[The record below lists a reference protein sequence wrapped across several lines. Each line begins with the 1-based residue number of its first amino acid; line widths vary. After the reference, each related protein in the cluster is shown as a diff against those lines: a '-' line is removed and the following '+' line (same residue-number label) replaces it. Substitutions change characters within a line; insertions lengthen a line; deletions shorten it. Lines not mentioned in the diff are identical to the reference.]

1 MKHKKSEILEDSE
14 RDKLFGC
21 MMGFVVGNKSCA
33 VLLKAYCLCGFEHL
47 LKPFSWQKC
56 PSFIVSVINF
66 TGMPLAHRYVVSLF
80 SSQKHIAIDCD
91 IWCRL
96 NVRVSWLLLSI
107 QNENWKLSRDTMW
120 FEYFTKRHIFTIPA

>member
-1 MKHKKSEILEDSE
+1 MQNNRTLYKPRRNYLRVFFFFLIIQQFKVFKMKHKKSEILGDSE

-66 TGMPLAHRYVVSLF
+66 TGILLAHRYVVSLC
-80 SSQKHIAIDCD
+80 SSQKRRYSD
-91 IWCRL
+91 RL
-96 NVRVSWLLLSI
+96 RHLMS
-107 QNENWKLSRDTMW
+107 
-120 FEYFTKRHIFTIPA
+120 FECSC